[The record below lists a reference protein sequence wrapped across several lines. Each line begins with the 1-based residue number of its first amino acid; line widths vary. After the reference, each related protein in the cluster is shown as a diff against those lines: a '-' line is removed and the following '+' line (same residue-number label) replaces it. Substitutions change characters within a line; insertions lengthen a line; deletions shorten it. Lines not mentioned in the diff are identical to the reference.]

1 MVDWKETLEIRRDQ
15 LRGRAN
21 SVWDRLPFQGWGRV
35 LYRYWIR
42 LPNTWRTLPAHLW
55 QAIMNFKEHGM
66 RQAAALSYYAVF
78 SLFPLTLLLAVAIGD
93 ILGPA
98 VAQEQIRQGL
108 ILFLPEETDT
118 INLLQD
124 NIGQALDQSR
134 TFGLI
139 GLIGLTWSAL
149 GLFSNLTAAL
159 DRAFQVPASRSMWRQ
174 RLLAFLMTL
183 ALIALVIT
191 SFITSGVLQLV
202 DALLLTNPSV
212 WIRIGV
218 FFLPFG
224 INLVIFVLLFRYVP
238 SRHVNWDAV
247 WPPAILG
254 AIALELAKTVFA
266 FYLGNFA
273 DYQFVY
279 GSIAAVIVLM
289 LWAYLLACI
298 FLICA
303 ELCSQLNLWIINQNQ
318 AETPRIRIF
327 ADTSMAR
334 LPAEIPPP
342 T

>member
-1 MVDWKETLEIRRDQ
+1 MANWRDTLEIRRDR
-15 LRGRAN
+15 LRDRATGF
-21 SVWDRLPFQGWGRV
+21 WDRLPIHAWGR
-35 LYRYWIR
+35 LWRRYWLR
-42 LPNTWRTLPAHLW
+42 LPNNTRTLPAHLW
-55 QAIMNFKEHGM
+55 QAIMNFKDYGM
-66 RQAAALSYYAVF
+66 RQAAALSYYTVF
-78 SLFPLTLLLAVAIGD
+78 SIFPLTLLLAVAISD

-108 ILFLPEETDT
+108 ILFLPDETDT

-124 NIGQALDQSR
+124 SIGQALEQSR
-134 TFGLI
+134 TFGII
-139 GLIGLTWSAL
+139 GLIGLIWSAL

-191 SFITSGVLQLV
+191 SFITSGVLQLM

-224 INLVIFVLLFRYVP
+224 INLVIFVMLFRYVP
-238 SRHVNWDAV
+238 SRHVSWDAV
-247 WPPAILG
+247 WPSAILG
-254 AIALELAKTVFA
+254 SIALELAKLAFA

-273 DYQFVY
+273 DHQFVY

-303 ELCSQLNLWIINQNQ
+303 ELCSQLNLWIINQS
-318 AETPRIRIF
+318 ETPRIRIF

>member
-1 MVDWKETLEIRRDQ
+1 MVDWRDTLEIRRDQ
-15 LRGRAN
+15 LRSQAGSLWEQMPFRGWGQTLN
-21 SVWDRLPFQGWGRV
+21 RYWMRLPD
-35 LYRYWIR
+35 
-42 LPNTWRTLPAHLW
+42 TWRTLPAHLW
-55 QAIMNFKEHGM
+55 QAIVNFKDYGM

-78 SLFPLTLLLAVAIGD
+78 SLFPLTLLLAVAISD

-118 INLLQD
+118 INLLQE
-124 NIGQALDQSR
+124 NIGQALDQSQ

-139 GLIGLTWSAL
+139 GLIGLSWSAL
-149 GLFSNLTAAL
+149 GLFSNLTSAL

-183 ALIALVIT
+183 ALIALIIT

-254 AIALELAKTVFA
+254 AIALELAKTAFA

-303 ELCSQLNLWIINQNQ
+303 ELCSQLNLWLINQN
-318 AETPRIRIF
+318 ETPPVRML
-327 ADTSMAR
+327 ADTNMAR